1 MKNGMEQIWKYL
13 AAGIMGLLALL
24 LAVLSCSEKKNT
36 GEEIPD
42 GYGDYGHYIPCAYA
56 HLNGLKSYG
65 EIGFG
70 IEPHT
75 MKAGRTKRY
84 VLMVEYDIDLL
95 DDFEEMKFR
104 ETTGE
109 KEGRF
114 LDRDSDPGGYILC
127 NRFSGVSVTSS
138 ADFNGIPAGEGDP
151 VVHRHAVCVK
161 GLADDEPV
169 CPVLGEHFPETF
181 VDDVDERSRY
191 WRDPSRERGNAFH
204 SAHVRFRAA
213 VDGLSASATKGL
225 ARIERR
231 HRDFPDEPPGIG
243 PGQRHRLR
251 ASVTPENGIVARR
264 RKQEQGESFRKAAF
278 AAQPASFFWR
288 TKANIWP

>member
-95 DDFEEMKFR
+95 DDFDEMKFR

-138 ADFNGIPAGEGDP
+138 ADFNGIPAGESLSSKIMFFSWSVWPSIQARKDLKERGGDKDFYSKYFYFDPIPDCHSYSP
-151 VVHRHAVCVK
+151 VNKVLEDLDE
-161 GLADDEPV
+161 GDLFYLGADNDRIRKDV
-169 CPVLGEHFPETF
+169 CPALFMFTEIPEVKQHVFTVTYF
-181 VDDVDERSRY
+181 EGDQSWSVDI
-191 WRDPSRERGNAFH
+191 PA
-204 SAHVRFRAA
+204 
-213 VDGLSASATKGL
+213 
-225 ARIERR
+225 
-231 HRDFPDEPPGIG
+231 DFSGSE
-243 PGQRHRLR
+243 
-251 ASVTPENGIVARR
+251 
-264 RKQEQGESFRKAAF
+264 
-278 AAQPASFFWR
+278 
-288 TKANIWP
+288 

>member
-1 MKNGMEQIWKYL
+1 MVSIQL
-13 AAGIMGLLALL
+13 AEIETVRERGRKQKSGRRLEHV
-24 LAVLSCSEKKNT
+24 LAVVRKTDIRRPDSVIEKT
-36 GEEIPD
+36 AAARTDSIV
-42 GYGDYGHYIPCAYA
+42 
-56 HLNGLKSYG
+56 SR
-65 EIGFG
+65 
-70 IEPHT
+70 
-75 MKAGRTKRY
+75 GR
-84 VLMVEYDIDLL
+84 
-95 DDFEEMKFR
+95 
-104 ETTGE
+104 
-109 KEGRF
+109 
-114 LDRDSDPGGYILC
+114 
-127 NRFSGVSVTSS
+127 VSH
-138 ADFNGIPAGEGDP
+138 NGIPAGEGDP

-251 ASVTPENGIVARR
+251 APVTPENGIVARR

-278 AAQPASFFWR
+278 AVQPASFFWR